1 MIEDFFKKFDI
12 REKDYILFTGNLT
25 RLLYKLKGNARE
37 NLNIF
42 LDIFLKQT
50 RGGGISNTKL

>member
-12 REKDYILFTGNLT
+12 KEKDYILFTGNLT

-50 RGGGISNTKL
+50 RGGGD